1 MKTDSTQDGLKLRKA
16 VRSDSI
22 QIRQLLE
29 KVKLPTES
37 LDNGDTSF
45 FVAEDDGTLAGI
57 AGFEFYGK
65 DALLRSV
72 AIPPELQ
79 NRGIGD
85 RIVNS
90 MVSIAQERHLK
101 RIVLLTETAERFFRK
116 KGFKV
121 IDRSSINNDPMSQS
135 SEFSFACPSTAVCMV
150 LQLKPPRS

>member
-1 MKTDSTQDGLKLRKA
+1 MNTDSTQDRLKLRNA
-16 VRSDSI
+16 VGSDTI

-37 LDNGDTSF
+37 LDDGATTF
-45 FVAEDDGTLAGI
+45 YVAEENGTLAGI
-57 AGFEFYGK
+57 AGFEFYGD

-72 AIPPELQ
+72 VVPPELQ

-90 MVSIAQERHLK
+90 MKSIAQERNLK
-101 RIVLLTETAERFFRK
+101 RIILLTETAERFFRK

-150 LQLKPPRS
+150 LQLKLPRS